1 MNQPKELTCTCNDPV
16 CKAARRTKTVNQI
29 VRRALFDVL
38 RNTKGV
44 CSARII
50 LQVRKA

>member
-1 MNQPKELTCTCNDPV
+1 MCTCNDET

-44 CSARII
+44 YSARII
-50 LQVRKA
+50 LQVKRA